1 MALSKEAKDAL
12 AEHFKNRDLYDP
24 SKEAAQEV
32 VSFTPKGISTG
43 GSGYADGGE
52 IMDQGPVEAMIQGPL
67 DQIVQGPEDS
77 IVPRRD
83 GGMSDPGDMALTR
96 APAPAMQPQRFQP
109 FKPSAADPVM
119 RQGPEDALVQG
130 KIEPPAAVPG
140 GAPMFNLADIK
151 NAAGGIDLG
160 SLLASPA
167 SAAEFSGPSLSA
179 DTQTARGAMMAPPSV
194 PTLRAN
200 LQLPKDIQA
209 APHGAATAPARSVSA
224 KPAPAAPAAGGGKLQ
239 PDQFDALIK
248 ALTPSTGQRMGMGA
262 MQALAGLADAIET
275 GVARTNGSNF
285 QKNLT
290 EQGQK
295 EREDLI
301 NALRAKYETKFKGR
315 ELSLGESKAAEEA
328 RHNKSAEQIGAE
340 EAGARLSEAKQ
351 GLQQNALEAMGR
363 LSESGG
369 VTGRVFGQ
377 PAAADHAIKA
387 LAQRAGLAS
396 GQQGPVTVHTK
407 AEWAALPKG
416 THYVDPNGKP
426 GVKK

>member
-1 MALSKEAKDAL
+1 MALSQEAKDAL
-12 AEHFKNRDLYDP
+12 SEHFRNRDQYDP

-32 VSFTPKGISTG
+32 ATFAPKGMSTG
-43 GSGYADGGE
+43 SAGYADGGSV
-52 IMDQGPVEAMIQGPL
+52 D
-67 DQIVQGPEDS
+67 
-77 IVPRRD
+77 
-83 GGMSDPGDMALTR
+83 
-96 APAPAMQPQRFQP
+96 
-109 FKPSAADPVM
+109 
-119 RQGPEDALVQG
+119 
-130 KIEPPAAVPG
+130 
-140 GAPMFNLADIK
+140 
-151 NAAGGIDLG
+151 GGIDLG
-160 SLLASPA
+160 LSSLAPGTSDY
-167 SAAEFSGPSLSA
+167 SGPALSA
-179 DTQTARGAMMAPPSV
+179 DTDTAHVPMTSPPPSV
-194 PTLRAN
+194 PTLRAD
-200 LQLPKDIQA
+200 LQLPKDVQA
-209 APHGAATAPARSVSA
+209 APQSAMTAPVPSA
-224 KPAPAAPAAGGGKLQ
+224 AAKQPPVAPPAVGGKLQ
-239 PDQFDALIK
+239 PDQFDAMIK

-262 MQALAGLADAIET
+262 MSALAGLADAIET

-377 PAAADHAIKA
+377 PAAADQAIKA